1 MTVRWV
7 IKSTVLAI
15 HDEQIAEHGGLDGI
29 RDENGL
35 ESALARPPHLLAYGN
50 PTPDIIDLAAS
61 YAVGIAQS
69 QYFFDGNKR
78 VSAVVTELFLEL
90 NGFVLV
96 ADDADIVALWKSLGA
111 KLTGE
116 KETADWLREHTVAP

>member
-1 MTVRWV
+1 
-7 IKSTVLAI
+7 VLAI